1 MKGAEHQRLLLL
13 CIQRGAGQLEEPN
26 AKVLS
31 EIFMGTSLPTRG
43 EQEQIKGL
51 G

>member
-13 CIQRGAGQLEEPN
+13 CIQRGAGQLEERN

-31 EIFMGTSLPTRG
+31 EIFTGTSLPTRG
-43 EQEQIKGL
+43 EREQIKGL